1 MLEKDNFFAAL
12 QKISLEM
19 DGIKLGTYRQKK
31 RKREKEKRERERED
45 GKEVA
50 RFLVFGCDILCH
62 GIPTPC

>member
-1 MLEKDNFFAAL
+1 
-12 QKISLEM
+12 M
-19 DGIKLGTYRQKK
+19 DGIKLGTCRQKK
-31 RKREKEKRERERED
+31 RKREKEKREKRERERED